1 MSAGSINAVVL
12 RDSKAAVFLKAA
24 KRTHEIL
31 LVMSFISSFTFIL
44 CKKKLLTGKGGN
56 VSEFYPYLIMQV
68 T

>member
-1 MSAGSINAVVL
+1 MVL

-24 KRTHEIL
+24 KSTHEIS

-44 CKKKLLTGKGGN
+44 CKKKLLMGRGEN
-56 VSEFYPYLIMQV
+56 VNEFYPYLAMQI